1 MVLTKVYEKIV
12 ELLKCLNGSFY
23 FIICSS
29 SVNQSVQSL
38 SCVWLC
44 DPWTAARQGSVSISN
59 SRSLLK
65 LMSIEFS
72 DASQPS
78 HPLLPPS
85 PPALILSKYQGLFQ
99 EAEALQIR
107 WPKYW
112 NFSSSTSRSSD
123 YSGFISFRID
133 YSDLL
138 VVQGALKSLQYHS
151 SKASIVQ
158 HSAFFMVQL
167 SHPCMITG
175 KTLGTFVHKVMS
187 LLFNNLS

>member
-1 MVLTKVYEKIV
+1 
-12 ELLKCLNGSFY
+12 
-23 FIICSS
+23 
-29 SVNQSVQSL
+29 
-38 SCVWLC
+38 
-44 DPWTAARQGSVSISN
+44 
-59 SRSLLK
+59 
-65 LMSIEFS
+65 MSIEFS

-78 HPLLPPS
+78 HLLLPPS

-133 YSDLL
+133 YSDL
-138 VVQGALKSLQYHS
+138 VVQGALKSLQHHS

-175 KTLGTFVHKVMS
+175 KTLGTFVHKVKS
-187 LLFNNLS
+187 LLFNNLSRFVIAFLPRSKRLLILWL

>member
-1 MVLTKVYEKIV
+1 
-12 ELLKCLNGSFY
+12 
-23 FIICSS
+23 
-29 SVNQSVQSL
+29 
-38 SCVWLC
+38 
-44 DPWTAARQGSVSISN
+44 
-59 SRSLLK
+59 
-65 LMSIEFS
+65 MSIEFS

-78 HPLLPPS
+78 HLLLPPS

-133 YSDLL
+133 YSDL
-138 VVQGALKSLQYHS
+138 VVQGALKSLQHHS

-167 SHPCMITG
+167 SYLHMTTG
-175 KTLGTFVHKVMS
+175 KNIAFDYTKYVSKVAQTVKHLPTMRETQVQSLGWEHLLEKEIVTYSNTLAWKIPWTEKHGR
-187 LLFNNLS
+187 LLQSMGSQRRHN

>member
-1 MVLTKVYEKIV
+1 
-12 ELLKCLNGSFY
+12 
-23 FIICSS
+23 
-29 SVNQSVQSL
+29 
-38 SCVWLC
+38 
-44 DPWTAARQGSVSISN
+44 
-59 SRSLLK
+59 
-65 LMSIEFS
+65 MSIEFS

-78 HPLLPPS
+78 HLLLPPS

-133 YSDLL
+133 YSDL
-138 VVQGALKSLQYHS
+138 VVQGALKSLQHHS

-167 SHPCMITG
+167 AHLYMNIG
-175 KTLGTFVHKVMS
+175 KTIAFPIWTFVSRVMS
-187 LLFNNLS
+187 LLFNTLSRFVIAFIPRRKH